1 MENQRAIWGETRDLE
16 MTLIGETETA
26 SVTNFAGDMETAAWT
41 HPSTIS
47 QNSGEAL
54 PRFPAWTCGSLVVS
68 T

>member
-1 MENQRAIWGETRDLE
+1 MENQLATWGETRGLE

-26 SVTNFAGDMETAAWT
+26 SATNFAEDMGTAAWT
-41 HPSTIS
+41 HRSTIS